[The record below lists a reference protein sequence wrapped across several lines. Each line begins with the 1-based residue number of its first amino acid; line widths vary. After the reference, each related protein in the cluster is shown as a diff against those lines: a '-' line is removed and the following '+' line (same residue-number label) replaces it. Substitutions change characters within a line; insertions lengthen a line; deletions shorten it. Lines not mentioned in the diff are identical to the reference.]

1 MSESQLDNV
10 VTQVRAVRP
19 VSRRRRFLGDGNA
32 ACQFVHPD
40 GSGPDIRN
48 DDSAESRT

>member
-10 VTQVRAVRP
+10 VTQVPAVPP
-19 VSRRRRFLGDGNA
+19 VRRRRLFLRDGNA
-32 ACQFVHPD
+32 ACHFVHPD